1 VKLLRIKPHYLTAFL
16 LLLAGIAWS
25 QVPGLGTKKAPPAQS
40 AAADALN
47 RSTPRQAVLGFL
59 ESCQSGNFLR
69 ASGYLDLSGLPVR
82 NRKQD
87 GMELASQLNDILNKD
102 TSFDVQQLS
111 DAADGNLHDLP
122 GANSEL
128 VASEGAG
135 DNNIDIEL
143 QRVEIQPGMRVWLF
157 SSSTVKA
164 IPTLHALIGE
174 SAFEKHLPAVLV
186 NRKFMNTSLW
196 QWIAL
201 LLLVPALG
209 LVARFV
215 SWLVLVIVSRF
226 VKSMPSNVHASGLS
240 RLIGPIA
247 LLLAV
252 AAYGAG
258 MSLVAPSALVR
269 FYISRALMLFAFM
282 AFAWIVMRLLEIL
295 SHHLHLA
302 ADQRQKAL
310 YSSVLPLA
318 LRVAKIIVFI
328 LALLATISAWGYNT
342 STIWAT
348 LGIGSLA
355 VALAAQKTLENFFGG
370 VSVIG
375 DRPVLVGDFCK
386 VGDMVGTVED
396 IGLRSTR
403 IRTLSRT
410 LVTVP
415 NSQFST
421 MTLENFAAR
430 DKMFF
435 HPTLSIRCDA
445 SSAQMRQ
452 IFSSF
457 ERILKEHSEVEIGRV
472 PVRFAAIND
481 FSYSVEIFA
490 YVLTKD
496 FDRYLEVQTELFLK
510 LIEAIEAA
518 GATLAIP
525 LRELTG
531 EAKIIEASQQP
542 VSGNGARGN

>member
-1 VKLLRIKPHYLTAFL
+1 M
-16 LLLAGIAWS
+16 
-25 QVPGLGTKKAPPAQS
+25 
-40 AAADALN
+40 D
-47 RSTPRQAVLGFL
+47 
-59 ESCQSGNFLR
+59 
-69 ASGYLDLSGLPVR
+69 
-82 NRKQD
+82 
-87 GMELASQLNDILNKD
+87 LASQLNDILNKNA
-102 TSFDVQQLS
+102 SFDVQQLS
-111 DAADGNLHDLP
+111 DSSDGNLHDVP
-122 GANSEL
+122 AADSEL
-128 VASEGAG
+128 VTTVNAEGN
-135 DNNIDIEL
+135 DIDIEL
-143 QRVEIQPGMRVWLF
+143 QHVEIQPGERVWLF

-186 NRKFMNTSLW
+186 NSKFMNTSLW

-209 LVARFV
+209 FLARLV
-215 SWLVLVIVSRF
+215 SWLVFVIVSRF
-226 VKSMPSNVHASGLS
+226 VKSMPSNVHAGVLSG
-240 RLIGPIA
+240 LIGPVG

-258 MSLVAPSALVR
+258 MALVAPAALVR

-295 SHHLHLA
+295 SRHLHLA
-302 ADQRQKAL
+302 ADLRQKAL

-328 LALLATISAWGYNT
+328 LALLATLSAWGYNT
-342 STIWAT
+342 NTIWAT

-355 VALAAQKTLENFFGG
+355 IALAAQKTLENFFGG

-421 MTLENFAAR
+421 MTLENFAPR

-435 HPTLSIRCDA
+435 HPTLNIRCDA
-445 SSAQMRQ
+445 SAGQMRQ
-452 IFSSF
+452 ILSSF
-457 ERILKEHSEVEIGRV
+457 EQILKEHAEVEIGRV
-472 PVRFAAIND
+472 PVRFASIND

-490 YVLTKD
+490 YVLTRD

-531 EAKIIEASQQP
+531 QAKIIEGSPNA
-542 VSGNGARGN
+542 VSENGARGA

>member
-1 VKLLRIKPHYLTAFL
+1 
-16 LLLAGIAWS
+16 
-25 QVPGLGTKKAPPAQS
+25 
-40 AAADALN
+40 
-47 RSTPRQAVLGFL
+47 
-59 ESCQSGNFLR
+59 
-69 ASGYLDLSGLPVR
+69 
-82 NRKQD
+82 
-87 GMELASQLNDILNKD
+87 MELASQLNDILNKN

-111 DAADGNLHDLP
+111 DSADGNLHDLP
-122 GANSEL
+122 GADSEL
-128 VASEGAG
+128 VASIDAE
-135 DNNIDIEL
+135 DNDIDIEL
-143 QRVEIQPGMRVWLF
+143 QRVEIQPGTRVWLF

-269 FYISRALMLFAFM
+269 FYIARALMLFAFM

-421 MTLENFAAR
+421 MTLENFAPR

-435 HPTLSIRCDA
+435 HPILSIRCDA
-445 SSAQMRQ
+445 NSAQMRQ
-452 IFSSF
+452 ILSSF

-531 EAKIIEASQQP
+531 QAKIIEASQQP
-542 VSGNGARGN
+542 VTGNGARGT

>member
-1 VKLLRIKPHYLTAFL
+1 MKILRIKPLQFAAFL
-16 LLLAGIAWS
+16 LLPASLAWTQI
-25 QVPGLGTKKAPPAQS
+25 PGTATQKAPPSQTAP
-40 AAADALN
+40 ADALK
-47 RSTPRQAVLGFL
+47 RTTPRGAVLGFL
-59 ESCQSGNFLR
+59 EACQSGNFLR
-69 ASGYLDLSGLPVR
+69 ASEYMDLSGLPVR
-82 NRKQD
+82 NRKQE
-87 GMELASQLNDILNKD
+87 GMNLASQLNDILNKNS
-102 TSFDVQQLS
+102 SFDVRQLS
-111 DAADGNLHDLP
+111 DSTDGNLHDLP
-122 GANSEL
+122 GADNEL
-128 VASEGAG
+128 VSTINAG
-135 DNNIDIEL
+135 GNEVDIEL
-143 QRVEIQPGMRVWLF
+143 ERVQIQPGARVWLF

-174 SAFEKHLPAVLV
+174 SAFEKHLPAMLV

-209 LVARFV
+209 FLARFV
-215 SWLVLVIVSRF
+215 SWLVLVVVSRF

-295 SHHLHLA
+295 SHHLHLV
-302 ADQRQKAL
+302 ADQRQRAI

-386 VGDMVGTVED
+386 VGDMMGTVED

-403 IRTLSRT
+403 IRTLGRT

-421 MTLENFAAR
+421 MTLENFAPR

-445 SSAQMRQ
+445 TPAQIRQ
-452 IFSSF
+452 VLASF
-457 ERILKEHSEVEIGRV
+457 DGILREHPEVEVGRV
-472 PVRFAAIND
+472 PVRFASIG
-481 FSYSVEIFA
+481 SYSYDVEIFA
-490 YVLTKD
+490 YVLTRD
-496 FDRYLEVQTELFLK
+496 GDRYLEVQTELYLK
-510 LIEAIEAA
+510 LIDAVEAA
-518 GATLAIP
+518 GTGLAVP
-525 LRELTG
+525 MNELTG
-531 EAKIIEASQQP
+531 QAKIIEGSQQP
-542 VSGNGARGN
+542 VSGNGARGT

>member
-1 VKLLRIKPHYLTAFL
+1 
-16 LLLAGIAWS
+16 
-25 QVPGLGTKKAPPAQS
+25 
-40 AAADALN
+40 
-47 RSTPRQAVLGFL
+47 
-59 ESCQSGNFLR
+59 
-69 ASGYLDLSGLPVR
+69 
-82 NRKQD
+82 
-87 GMELASQLNDILNKD
+87 M
-102 TSFDVQQLS
+102 
-111 DAADGNLHDLP
+111 
-122 GANSEL
+122 
-128 VASEGAG
+128 
-135 DNNIDIEL
+135 
-143 QRVEIQPGMRVWLF
+143 
-157 SSSTVKA
+157 
-164 IPTLHALIGE
+164 
-174 SAFEKHLPAVLV
+174 LV
-186 NRKFMNTSLW
+186 NSKFMDTSLW

-209 LVARFV
+209 LLARFV

-226 VKSMPSNVHASGLS
+226 VRSMPSNVRSSGLS

-258 MSLVAPSALVR
+258 MAFVAPSALVR

-295 SHHLHLA
+295 SRHLHLV
-302 ADQRQKAL
+302 ADLRQKAL

-328 LALLATISAWGYNT
+328 LALLATLSAWGYNT
-342 STIWAT
+342 NTIWAT

-421 MTLENFAAR
+421 MTLENFAPR

-435 HPTLSIRCDA
+435 HPILNIRCDA
-445 SSAQMRQ
+445 SAAQMRQ
-452 IFSSF
+452 ILSSF
-457 ERILKEHSEVEIGRV
+457 ERILKEHSEVEVGRV
-472 PVRFAAIND
+472 PVRFASIND

-490 YVLTKD
+490 YVLTQD
-496 FDRYLEVQTELFLK
+496 GDRYLEVQTELFLK

-531 EAKIIEASQQP
+531 QTRIIEGSPKA
-542 VSGNGARGN
+542 VSENGAHGG